1 MNREEKME
9 LLKRYFGMT
18 TREAAS
24 KYKEFSEDS
33 YKSMKEYFVLQAK
46 GSFKED

>member
-1 MNREEKME
+1 MTRAEKME

-18 TREAAS
+18 TREAAT
-24 KYKEFSEDS
+24 KYKEFSEDT
-33 YKSMKEYFVLQAK
+33 YKGIKEYFVIQAR